1 MNAATRARAWWILVI
16 VVVMETGSQLF
27 FKAGL
32 GDHSHVLVILG
43 GVLLALNFY
52 FWPKALILLPLSVAA
67 PLTNLSVVTVP
78 LAALWILGEDVNLRQ
93 WIGISL
99 ILAGSV
105 LIPREAA
112 K

>member
-1 MNAATRARAWWILVI
+1 VNTAGKARAWWMLAIVIL
-16 VVVMETGSQLF
+16 METGSQLF

-32 GDHSHVLVILG
+32 GEHGRVLVFIG
-43 GVLLALNFY
+43 GALLAMNFY
-52 FWPKALILLPLSVAA
+52 FWPRALVSLPLSVAA

-78 LAALWILGEDVNLRQ
+78 FAALFILGEEVSLRQ
-93 WIGISL
+93 WSGVFL

-105 LIPREAA
+105 LIPRESG